1 MRSNVTVGPPI
12 DLLVYARDELVD
24 FTDYRRFAADD
35 SELLELHARWET
47 TLRRAVEDLP
57 RLRYTDRPTPVQQL
71 LMETAAR
78 P

>member
-1 MRSNVTVGPPI
+1 
-12 DLLVYARDELVD
+12 
-24 FTDYRRFAADD
+24 
-35 SELLELHARWET
+35 LHARWET

-57 RLRYTDRPTPVQQL
+57 RLRYRDRPTPLQQL